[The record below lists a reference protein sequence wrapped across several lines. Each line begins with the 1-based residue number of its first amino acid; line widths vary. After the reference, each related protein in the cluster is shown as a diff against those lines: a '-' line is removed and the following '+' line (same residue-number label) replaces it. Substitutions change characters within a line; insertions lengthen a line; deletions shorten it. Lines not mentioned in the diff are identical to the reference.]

1 MAHYALLD
9 ENNIVTQVIVGMD
22 ENEIDTLPEGF
33 SSWEEWYANFYNVV
47 SCKRTS
53 YNTFANQHKEGG
65 VAFRGNYAQING
77 SYDPVN
83 NVFIEPQP
91 YPSWSISLET
101 NWQWEAPVSKPD
113 DGQDYI
119 WNESSLSWELQT
131 P

>member
-22 ENEIDTLPEGF
+22 ENEIDTLEEGF
-33 SSWEEWYANFYNVV
+33 SSWEEWYANFYNVA

-53 YNTFANQHKEGG
+53 YNTFANQHKGDG
-65 VAFRGNYAQING
+65 VAFRGNYAQIG
-77 SYDPVN
+77 GTYDALN

-91 YPSWSISLET
+91 YPSWLISLET

-113 DGQDYI
+113 DGQYYI
-119 WNESSLSWELQT
+119 WNESTLSWELQT